1 MTTQKRNFVRWLMVV
16 VLTVTL
22 LTSTCLAVFAFAE
35 EATPQTRDFNESFD
49 RILDD
54 CRGTG
59 YQPAYRQIAW
69 EAGKCDDV
77 KDPILKVGSPK
88 ISAGFESLNI
98 EVRST
103 DQSVKLADLK
113 IGLRTADSDDIATAN
128 SWSLAH
134 EDMEGGVTLSSG
146 TDIGADWVTIS
157 IDFAGTEIKVNGASF
172 DSTFPDAM
180 LAFHLY
186 AADNTKAGKL
196 DVRKVS
202 VTTGKTETVVLN
214 FDTVNETW
222 WYGGEEDTFVDIPA
236 CYAITDSKEIASD
249 VATSNNLDEAYS
261 AIVLKIAGSG
271 SVTVA
276 PIGEDGTVGT
286 AKAWADLTDLAGT
299 SVAALD
305 GTFRNAVVSLESLGA
320 TKIKGVKVAVTGGTV
335 YVAGAFFS
343 NLEEPVLDAYFPV
356 LDLDSIAYMSQ
367 FNFEY
372 LKAGSDY
379 DKAVADCATFNC
391 DYILSYSTKNNVITN
406 GHLVMDA
413 QGEAFTSIKIRSK
426 VASEGRN
433 YLVLKYKLQNGATLD
448 NFRFDVLKT
457 EGDTGVKVVYAN
469 DLLAGAGLKSVSAA
483 NPYTGT
489 NGYNYLVVDL
499 EKTFGERYISGLDV
513 YYSGEGQVLIDE
525 VFYAHPVVP
534 EATYG
539 ENILAEPKV
548 LEVADGQAT
557 VYAYLG
563 KIADEAKAHDGM
575 EIVMRGSEGYTLDN
589 VRIEMAGS
597 TIWFAQNDAGTFHD
611 VYGRTMP
618 ALTTENQTYTIDF
631 ANSGLSGTLGA
642 IHVHGNAVEGGA
654 KLTIESVRFIDY
666 DYNLDYTEEVASNL
680 ETTAT
685 AADWAYIGWINGS
698 IGTGSKYMIMEV
710 EGDISQLRLEFP
722 EGVRWIAENDQG
734 TLRDPHGAL
743 FATSGAQT
751 LVIDLEKSGVTTLGG
766 IHVHNTFAAV
776 GDVLKIKSVKF
787 AGTTEITG
795 QVLADD
801 FAKTVTADNTD
812 YTYCGYINGAEGA
825 GSNYMLLDV
834 KGDLSNFRVEF
845 AGNATCWVADNPQGT
860 LRDVNGNLFSVGDK
874 DTAQTLIIDLAK
886 SGVTN
891 LGAIHLHNTFAA
903 VGDVLEI
910 NSVRFITLADPYKD
924 IVLPINDDAAPEISS
939 TLPETAELGSEI
951 TIGATATDNYGD
963 DVTIAIEVLLGSEK
977 VTVTNGKFTASQV
990 GVYSVN
996 VTAKDNK
1003 NNVATKTFS
1012 VTVTA
1017 PVEEEPKGLSGG
1029 AIAAISVGSAAVVAG
1044 IVVAIILIRKKTL
1057 GV

>member
-22 LTSTCLAVFAFAE
+22 LTSTCLAVFVSAE
-35 EATPQTRDFNESFD
+35 EATPQTRAFNESFD

-77 KDPILKVGSPK
+77 SDPIIKAGSPK

-98 EVRST
+98 EVRSP

-113 IGLRTADSDDIATAN
+113 IGLHTADSDDIAAVN

-146 TDIGADWVTIS
+146 TDIGADWATIS
-157 IDFAGTEIKVNGASF
+157 IDFASTEIKVNGASF
-172 DSTFPDAM
+172 DSTSPDAM
-180 LAFHLY
+180 LGFHLY

-202 VTTGKTETVVLN
+202 VTTGATETVVLD
-214 FDTVNETW
+214 FDTVDETW
-222 WYGGEEDTFVDIPA
+222 WYGSDAGTFADIPA
-236 CYAITDSKEIASD
+236 CYVITDSKEIASD

-261 AIVLKIAGSG
+261 AIVLNVAGSG
-271 SVTVA
+271 NVTVA

-299 SVAALD
+299 PVAALD

-320 TKIKGVKVAVTGGTV
+320 TKIKGVKVAVTGGTA

-343 NLEEPVLDAYFPV
+343 NLEEPVLDAHFPV

-372 LKAGSDY
+372 LTAGADY
-379 DKAVADCATFNC
+379 NKAVADCATFNC

-426 VASEGRN
+426 VASEGKN

-469 DLLAGAGLKSVSAA
+469 ELLAGAGLKSVSDA
-483 NPYTGT
+483 NPYAGT

-525 VFYAHPVVP
+525 VFYAHPVAP

-539 ENILAEPKV
+539 ENILSEPKA
-548 LEVADGQAT
+548 LDVASGTAGG
-557 VYAYLG
+557 YAYIGQL
-563 KIADEAKAHDGM
+563 ADEAKAHDGM
-575 EIVMRGSEGYTLDN
+575 EIVMKGSEGYTLDK
-589 VRIEMAGS
+589 VRIGMAGKV
-597 TIWFAQNDAGTFHD
+597 TWFAQNDAGTFHD

-631 ANSGLSGTLGA
+631 AKSGISGALGA
-642 IHVHGNAVEGGA
+642 IDVHGEEVEGGA
-654 KLTIESVRFIDY
+654 TLTIESVRFIDY
-666 DYNLDYTEEVASNL
+666 EKDWIYTDEVLADDFAH
-680 ETTAT
+680 EVTAN
-685 AADWAYIGWINGS
+685 AVGHAYCGYID
-698 IGTGSKYMIMEV
+698 GTKGAGYDYMIMEV
-710 EGDISQLRLEFP
+710 EGDLSGFRIKF
-722 EGVRWIAENDQG
+722 AEDTICWVTENAAG
-734 TLRDPHGAL
+734 TLKDADGNL

-751 LVIDLEKSGVTTLGG
+751 LVIDLAKSGVTTLGE
-766 IHVHNTFAAV
+766 IHLHNTFAAV

-787 AGTTEITG
+787 SK
-795 QVLADD
+795 V
-801 FAKTVTADNTD
+801 KV
-812 YTYCGYINGAEGA
+812 GYE
-825 GSNYMLLDV
+825 
-834 KGDLSNFRVEF
+834 
-845 AGNATCWVADNPQGT
+845 
-860 LRDVNGNLFSVGDK
+860 
-874 DTAQTLIIDLAK
+874 
-886 SGVTN
+886 
-891 LGAIHLHNTFAA
+891 
-903 VGDVLEI
+903 
-910 NSVRFITLADPYKD
+910 D
-924 IVLPINDDAAPEISS
+924 IVLPINDDTAPEISV
-939 TLPETAELGSEI
+939 TAPATGELGSEI
-951 TIGATATDNYGD
+951 AIEASATDNYGG
-963 DVTIAIEVLLGSEK
+963 DVRIEIEVLLGTEQI
-977 VTVTNGKFTASQV
+977 TVTNGKFTAAKV
-990 GVYSVN
+990 GTYSVK
-996 VTAKDNK
+996 VTATDSAD
-1003 NNVATKTFS
+1003 NVATKTLS
-1012 VTVTA
+1012 VTVTCTHA
-1017 PVEEEPKGLSGG
+1017 DTDHDGKCDKCSADVEIVHDPANDEGKCPVCGAVLVQPEEPAPEKEGLSGG
-1029 AIAAISVGSAAVVAG
+1029 AIAAISIGSAAVVAG
-1044 IVVAIILIRKKTL
+1044 IVVAIILIRKRKL
-1057 GV
+1057 GA